1 MVDCA
6 QLLPPRRNLDKRVE
20 NPIVVV
26 YFPERLVLLV
36 ALYKVAS
43 KLQQDIG
50 PKAYLTCFLFG
61 LVERHAILYRPLDH
75 HQSANPPAGGT
86 MDKYFA
92 ILQLLHRI

>member
-1 MVDCA
+1 MVDWA

-61 LVERHAILYRPLDH
+61 LVERHAIL
-75 HQSANPPAGGT
+75 
-86 MDKYFA
+86 
-92 ILQLLHRI
+92 